1 MIFCQ
6 GNVGLSY
13 ISPMK
18 VFLKI
23 AWGKAFTASSRFSI
37 GALSFS
43 AWDSF
48 SLSYEARRCQVGRGG
63 RETSWLA
70 LPSKTRRTCLDI

>member
-13 ISPMK
+13 IYPMK

-23 AWGKAFTASSRFSI
+23 AWDKAFTASSCFSI
-37 GALSFS
+37 GALGFS

-48 SLSYEARRCQVGRGG
+48 SLGYEAGCCQVGRGG